1 MAQSSSDRTYYEY
14 QEQPPARGLGGLAFG
29 FLCGA
34 ALMVAAGAYLF
45 PVMHR
50 QWNELDV
57 NEKVK
62 LREAVA
68 KAEADA
74 EFRKSEARLKAEAQA
89 AGERL
94 AKLDIA
100 PSAFSAVAAKT
111 GPAVVNITNLMR
123 KSGNYVPVGE
133 GSGVI
138 CKLETDPDG
147 LRSGYVVTNSH

>member
-1 MAQSSSDRTYYEY
+1 MTQSGPDRTYYEY
-14 QEQPPARGLGGLAFG
+14 QEPAPARGLGGLAFG

-50 QWNELDV
+50 QWNELDIT
-57 NEKVK
+57 EKVR
-62 LREAVA
+62 LREATA
-68 KAEADA
+68 KMEADA

-123 KSGNYVPVGE
+123 RSGGSVPVGE

-138 CKLETDPDG
+138 YKFENDPDG
-147 LRSGYVVTNSH
+147 LRSGYVVTN